1 MPVTGVDKCE
11 ELLYKIKDYI
21 DVEFSGLYF
30 SLITAWQTS
39 IYFMYS
45 DISDQYIALYLMHF
59 LVNIKLNL
67 THDWNLF
74 LYVVSQSDGNCLL
87 VCLTFNSIE

>member
-30 SLITAWQTS
+30 SLITA
-39 IYFMYS
+39 
-45 DISDQYIALYLMHF
+45 
-59 LVNIKLNL
+59 
-67 THDWNLF
+67 
-74 LYVVSQSDGNCLL
+74 
-87 VCLTFNSIE
+87 